1 MNQDNDMKKKQ
12 QVIKFIIIIILFWF
26 AQYVYVPYQTP
37 FLTAINVAAGF
48 IGIVVGAYG
57 FSQMLLRIP
66 LGMLADWHLNHKL
79 LITLGTLLAG
89 LASIMRLLC
98 PNGIG
103 FLLGNIFS
111 GIASST
117 WLSFMIYFLKLRS
130 EVSKVENM
138 GILVMANNLGMLLG
152 FVISS
157 LFYTKIAMK
166 GLCVLGVLAGILA
179 CIMTISLPRFQFSYS
194 SGKNSLINLVNVFK
208 NKTLLISG
216 ALAFIQQ
223 GIQMA
228 TTMSFTNQVIKEIH
242 APTYAEGLSSIIYM
256 CSAVLFA
263 RLTSSKYIAKFSDR
277 SILIVS
283 YFLLALYCFA
293 IPLARQVYLIYLLQI
308 IPGVGTGILF
318 AILNAAAISNVPQ
331 KALSTATGV
340 FQSIYALGMTL
351 FPIFAGQL
359 RTQYSMTVSFRV
371 MGLLALLG
379 GLIVIIFWQKVGKN
393 N

>member
-37 FLTAINVAAGF
+37 FLTAINVTAGF

-293 IPLARQVYLIYLLQI
+293 ISLARQVYLIYLLQI

-359 RTQYSMTVSFRV
+359 RTQYSMTVSFQV
-371 MGLLALLG
+371 MGFLALLG

>member
-130 EVSKVENM
+130 DVSKVENM

-228 TTMSFTNQVIKEIH
+228 TAMSFTNQVIKEIH

-331 KALSTATGV
+331 RALSTATGV

>member
-130 EVSKVENM
+130 DVSKVENM

-359 RTQYSMTVSFRV
+359 RTQYSMTVSFQV
-371 MGLLALLG
+371 MGFLALLG

>member
-1 MNQDNDMKKKQ
+1 MKNKHQ
-12 QVIKFIIIIILFWF
+12 IIKFIIIIILFWF

-37 FLTAINVAAGF
+37 FLAAINVASTF

-89 LASIMRLLC
+89 LASIMRVLF
-98 PNGIG
+98 PSGIG

-117 WLSFMIYFLKLRS
+117 WLSFMVYFLKLRS
-130 EVSKVENM
+130 DVSKVENM

-152 FVISS
+152 FVVSS
-157 LFYTKIAMK
+157 LFYEKIAMK
-166 GLCVLGVLAGILA
+166 GLCILGVLAGILA
-179 CIMTISLPRFQFSYS
+179 CIMTITLPTFQFSYS
-194 SGKNSLINLVNVFK
+194 SGKNSFINLINVFK
-208 NKTLLISG
+208 NKTLLICG
-216 ALAFIQQ
+216 VLAFIQQ

-228 TTMSFTNQVIKEIH
+228 TTMSFTSQVIKEIN
-242 APTYAEGLSSIIYM
+242 APSYAEGLSSIIYM

-263 RLTSSKYIAKFSDR
+263 RITSSKYIAKFSDR

-283 YFLLALYCFA
+283 YILLALYCFA
-293 IPLARQVYLIYLLQI
+293 IPLARQIYLIYLLQV

-359 RTQYSMTVSFRV
+359 RAQYSMTISFIV
-371 MGLLALLG
+371 MGILALMG
-379 GLIVIIFWQKVGKN
+379 NCIVIIFWQKKSN
-393 N
+393 NN

>member
-1 MNQDNDMKKKQ
+1 MKNKHQ
-12 QVIKFIIIIILFWF
+12 IIKFIIIIILFWF

-37 FLTAINVAAGF
+37 FLAAINVASTF

-89 LASIMRLLC
+89 LASIMRVLF
-98 PNGIG
+98 PSGIG

-117 WLSFMIYFLKLRS
+117 WLSFMVYFLKLRS
-130 EVSKVENM
+130 DVSKVENM

-157 LFYTKIAMK
+157 LFYEKIAMK
-166 GLCVLGVLAGILA
+166 GLCILGVLAGILA
-179 CIMTISLPRFQFSYS
+179 CIMTITLPTFQFSYS
-194 SGKNSLINLVNVFK
+194 SGKNSFINLINVFK
-208 NKTLLISG
+208 NKTLLICG
-216 ALAFIQQ
+216 VLAFIQQ

-228 TTMSFTNQVIKEIH
+228 TTMSFTSQVIKEIN
-242 APTYAEGLSSIIYM
+242 APSYAEGLSSIIYM

-263 RLTSSKYIAKFSDR
+263 RITSSKYIAKFSDR

-283 YFLLALYCFA
+283 YILLALYCFA
-293 IPLARQVYLIYLLQI
+293 IPLARQIYLIYLLQV

-359 RTQYSMTVSFRV
+359 RAQYSMTISFIV
-371 MGLLALLG
+371 MGILALMG
-379 GLIVIIFWQKVGKN
+379 NCIVIIFWQKKSN
-393 N
+393 NN

>member
-130 EVSKVENM
+130 DVSKVENM

-228 TTMSFTNQVIKEIH
+228 TAMSFTNQVIKEIH

-359 RTQYSMTVSFRV
+359 RTQYSMTVSFQV
-371 MGLLALLG
+371 MGFLALLG

>member
-1 MNQDNDMKKKQ
+1 MKNKHQ
-12 QVIKFIIIIILFWF
+12 IIKFIIIIILFWF

-37 FLTAINVAAGF
+37 FLAAINVASSF

-89 LASIMRLLC
+89 LASIMRVLF
-98 PNGIG
+98 PSGIG

-117 WLSFMIYFLKLRS
+117 WLSFMVYFLKLRS
-130 EVSKVENM
+130 DVSKVENM

-152 FVISS
+152 FVVSS
-157 LFYTKIAMK
+157 LFYEKIAMK
-166 GLCVLGVLAGILA
+166 GLCILGVLAGILA
-179 CIMTISLPRFQFSYS
+179 CIMTITLPTFQFSYS
-194 SGKNSLINLVNVFK
+194 SGKNSFINLINVFK
-208 NKTLLISG
+208 NKTLLICG
-216 ALAFIQQ
+216 VLAFIQQ

-228 TTMSFTNQVIKEIH
+228 TTMSFTSQVIKEIN
-242 APTYAEGLSSIIYM
+242 APSYAEGLSSIIYM

-263 RLTSSKYIAKFSDR
+263 RITSSKYIAKFSDR

-283 YFLLALYCFA
+283 YILLALYCFA
-293 IPLARQVYLIYLLQI
+293 IPLARQIYLIYLLQV

-359 RTQYSMTVSFRV
+359 RAQYSMTISFIV
-371 MGLLALLG
+371 MGILALMG
-379 GLIVIIFWQKVGKN
+379 NCIVIIFWQKKSN
-393 N
+393 NN

>member
-1 MNQDNDMKKKQ
+1 MKNKHQ
-12 QVIKFIIIIILFWF
+12 IIKFIIIIILFWF

-37 FLTAINVAAGF
+37 FLAAINVASSF

-89 LASIMRLLC
+89 LASIMRVLF
-98 PNGIG
+98 PSGIG

-117 WLSFMIYFLKLRS
+117 WLSFMVYFLKLRS
-130 EVSKVENM
+130 DVSKVENM

-152 FVISS
+152 FVVSS
-157 LFYTKIAMK
+157 LFYEKIAMK
-166 GLCVLGVLAGILA
+166 GLCILGVLAGILA
-179 CIMTISLPRFQFSYS
+179 CIMTITLPTFQFSYS
-194 SGKNSLINLVNVFK
+194 SGKNSFINLINVFK
-208 NKTLLISG
+208 NKTLLICG
-216 ALAFIQQ
+216 VLAFIQQ

-228 TTMSFTNQVIKEIH
+228 TTMSFTSQVIKEIN
-242 APTYAEGLSSIIYM
+242 APSYAEGLSSIIYM

-263 RLTSSKYIAKFSDR
+263 RITSSKYIAKFSDR

-283 YFLLALYCFA
+283 YILLALYCFA
-293 IPLARQVYLIYLLQI
+293 IPLARQIYLIYLLQV

-359 RTQYSMTVSFRV
+359 RAQYSMTISFIV
-371 MGLLALLG
+371 MGILALMG
-379 GLIVIIFWQKVGKN
+379 NCIVIIFWQKKSN
-393 N
+393 NS

>member
-1 MNQDNDMKKKQ
+1 MKKKQ

-89 LASIMRLLC
+89 LASIMRVLF
-98 PNGIG
+98 PSGIG

-130 EVSKVENM
+130 DVSKVKNM

-179 CIMTISLPRFQFSYS
+179 CIMTMTLPSFQFSYS
-194 SGKNSLINLVNVFK
+194 SGKNSFINLINVFK

-359 RTQYSMTVSFRV
+359 RTQYSMTVSFQV
-371 MGLLALLG
+371 MGFLALLG

>member
-1 MNQDNDMKKKQ
+1 MKNKHQ
-12 QVIKFIIIIILFWF
+12 IIKFIIMIILFWF

-37 FLTAINVAAGF
+37 FLAAINVASSF

-130 EVSKVENM
+130 DVSKVENM

-152 FVISS
+152 FVVSS
-157 LFYTKIAMK
+157 LFYEKIAMK
-166 GLCVLGVLAGILA
+166 GLCILGVLAGILA
-179 CIMTISLPRFQFSYS
+179 CIMTITLPTFQFSYS
-194 SGKNSLINLVNVFK
+194 SGKNSFINLINVFK
-208 NKTLLISG
+208 NKTLLICG
-216 ALAFIQQ
+216 VLAFIQQ

-228 TTMSFTNQVIKEIH
+228 TTMSFTSQVIKEIN
-242 APTYAEGLSSIIYM
+242 APSYAEGLSSIIYM

-263 RLTSSKYIAKFSDR
+263 RITSSKYIAKFSDR

-283 YFLLALYCFA
+283 YILLALYCFA
-293 IPLARQVYLIYLLQI
+293 IPLARQIYLIYLLQV

-359 RTQYSMTVSFRV
+359 RAQYSMTISFIV
-371 MGLLALLG
+371 MGILALMG
-379 GLIVIIFWQKVGKN
+379 NCIVIIFWQKKSN
-393 N
+393 NN

>member
-1 MNQDNDMKKKQ
+1 MKKKQ

-130 EVSKVENM
+130 DVSKVENM

-331 KALSTATGV
+331 RALSTATGV

>member
-1 MNQDNDMKKKQ
+1 MKNKHQ
-12 QVIKFIIIIILFWF
+12 IIKFIIIIILFWF

-37 FLTAINVAAGF
+37 FLAAINVASSF

-89 LASIMRLLC
+89 LASIMRVLF
-98 PNGIG
+98 PSGIG

-117 WLSFMIYFLKLRS
+117 WLSFMVYFLKLRS
-130 EVSKVENM
+130 DVSKVENM

-157 LFYTKIAMK
+157 LFYEKIAMK
-166 GLCVLGVLAGILA
+166 GLCILGVLAGILA
-179 CIMTISLPRFQFSYS
+179 CIMTITLPTFQFSYS
-194 SGKNSLINLVNVFK
+194 SGKNSFINLINVFK
-208 NKTLLISG
+208 NKTLLICG
-216 ALAFIQQ
+216 VLAFIQQ

-228 TTMSFTNQVIKEIH
+228 TTMSFTSQVIKEIN
-242 APTYAEGLSSIIYM
+242 APSYAEGLSSIIYM

-263 RLTSSKYIAKFSDR
+263 RITSSKYIAKFSDR

-283 YFLLALYCFA
+283 YILLALYCFA
-293 IPLARQVYLIYLLQI
+293 IPLARQIYLIYLLQV

-359 RTQYSMTVSFRV
+359 RAQYSMTISFIV
-371 MGLLALLG
+371 MGILALMG
-379 GLIVIIFWQKVGKN
+379 NCIVIIFWQKKSN
-393 N
+393 NN

>member
-1 MNQDNDMKKKQ
+1 MNQDNNMKNKHQ
-12 QVIKFIIIIILFWF
+12 IIKFIIIIILFWF

-37 FLTAINVAAGF
+37 FLTAINVASSF

-89 LASIMRLLC
+89 LASIMRVLF
-98 PNGIG
+98 PSGIG

-117 WLSFMIYFLKLRS
+117 WLSFMVYFLKLRS
-130 EVSKVENM
+130 DVSKVENM

-157 LFYTKIAMK
+157 LFYEKIAMK
-166 GLCVLGVLAGILA
+166 GLCILGVLAGILA
-179 CIMTISLPRFQFSYS
+179 CIMTITLPTFQFSYS
-194 SGKNSLINLVNVFK
+194 SGKNSFINLINVFK
-208 NKTLLISG
+208 NKTLLICG
-216 ALAFIQQ
+216 VLAFIQQ

-228 TTMSFTNQVIKEIH
+228 TTMSFTSQVIKEIN
-242 APTYAEGLSSIIYM
+242 APSYAEGLSSIIYM

-263 RLTSSKYIAKFSDR
+263 RITSSKYIAKFSDR

-283 YFLLALYCFA
+283 YILLALYCFA
-293 IPLARQVYLIYLLQI
+293 IPLARQIYLIYLLQV

-318 AILNAAAISNVPQ
+318 AILNAVAISNVPQ

-340 FQSIYALGMTL
+340 FQSVYALGMTL

-359 RTQYSMTVSFRV
+359 RAQYSMTISFIV
-371 MGLLALLG
+371 MGILALMG
-379 GLIVIIFWQKVGKN
+379 NCIVIIFWQKKSN
-393 N
+393 NN

>member
-1 MNQDNDMKKKQ
+1 MKNKHQ
-12 QVIKFIIIIILFWF
+12 IIKFIIIIILFWF

-37 FLTAINVAAGF
+37 FLAAINVASSF

-89 LASIMRLLC
+89 LASIMRVLF
-98 PNGIG
+98 PSDIG

-117 WLSFMIYFLKLRS
+117 WLSFMVYFLKLRS
-130 EVSKVENM
+130 DVSKVENM

-152 FVISS
+152 FVVSS
-157 LFYTKIAMK
+157 LFYEKIAMK
-166 GLCVLGVLAGILA
+166 GLCILGVLAGILA
-179 CIMTISLPRFQFSYS
+179 CIMTITLPTFQFSYS
-194 SGKNSLINLVNVFK
+194 SGKNSFINLINVFK
-208 NKTLLISG
+208 NKTLLICG
-216 ALAFIQQ
+216 VLAFIQQ

-228 TTMSFTNQVIKEIH
+228 TTMSFTSQVIKEIN
-242 APTYAEGLSSIIYM
+242 APSYAEGLSSIIYM

-263 RLTSSKYIAKFSDR
+263 RITSSKYIAKFSDR

-283 YFLLALYCFA
+283 YILLALYCFA
-293 IPLARQVYLIYLLQI
+293 IPLARQIYLIYLLQV

-359 RTQYSMTVSFRV
+359 RAQYSMTISFIV
-371 MGLLALLG
+371 MGILALMG
-379 GLIVIIFWQKVGKN
+379 NCIVIIFWQKKSN
-393 N
+393 NN

>member
-1 MNQDNDMKKKQ
+1 
-12 QVIKFIIIIILFWF
+12 
-26 AQYVYVPYQTP
+26 
-37 FLTAINVAAGF
+37 
-48 IGIVVGAYG
+48 
-57 FSQMLLRIP
+57 
-66 LGMLADWHLNHKL
+66 
-79 LITLGTLLAG
+79 
-89 LASIMRLLC
+89 
-98 PNGIG
+98 
-103 FLLGNIFS
+103 
-111 GIASST
+111 
-117 WLSFMIYFLKLRS
+117 
-130 EVSKVENM
+130 
-138 GILVMANNLGMLLG
+138 
-152 FVISS
+152 
-157 LFYTKIAMK
+157 MK

-179 CIMTISLPRFQFSYS
+179 CIMTMSLPSFQFSYS
-194 SGKNSLINLVNVFK
+194 SGKNSFINLINVFK
-208 NKTLLISG
+208 SKTLLISG

-263 RLTSSKYIAKFSDR
+263 RLTSSKYIEKFSDR

-293 IPLARQVYLIYLLQI
+293 IPLARKIYLIYLLQI

-331 KALSTATGV
+331 KSLSTATGV

-359 RTQYSMTVSFRV
+359 RTQYSMTVSFQV
-371 MGLLALLG
+371 MGILALLG
-379 GLIVIIFWQKVGKN
+379 DCIVIIFWQKVSKN

>member
-1 MNQDNDMKKKQ
+1 MKNKHQ
-12 QVIKFIIIIILFWF
+12 IIKFVIIIILFWF

-37 FLTAINVAAGF
+37 FLAAVNVASSF

-89 LASIMRLLC
+89 LASIMRVLF
-98 PNGIG
+98 PSGIG

-117 WLSFMIYFLKLRS
+117 WLSFMVYFLKLRS
-130 EVSKVENM
+130 DVSKVENM

-152 FVISS
+152 FVVSS
-157 LFYTKIAMK
+157 LFYEKIAMK
-166 GLCVLGVLAGILA
+166 GLCILGVLAGILA
-179 CIMTISLPRFQFSYS
+179 CIMTITLPTFQFSYS
-194 SGKNSLINLVNVFK
+194 SGKNSFINLINVFK
-208 NKTLLISG
+208 NKTLLICG
-216 ALAFIQQ
+216 VLAFIQQ

-228 TTMSFTNQVIKEIH
+228 TTMSFTSQVIKEIN
-242 APTYAEGLSSIIYM
+242 APSYAEGLSSIIYM

-263 RLTSSKYIAKFSDR
+263 RITSSKYIAKFSDR

-283 YFLLALYCFA
+283 YILLALYCFA
-293 IPLARQVYLIYLLQI
+293 IPLARQIYLIYLLQV

-359 RTQYSMTVSFRV
+359 RAQYSMTISFMV
-371 MGLLALLG
+371 MGILALMG
-379 GLIVIIFWQKVGKN
+379 NCIVIIFWQKKSN
-393 N
+393 NN

>member
-1 MNQDNDMKKKQ
+1 MKKKQ

-130 EVSKVENM
+130 DVSKVENM

-228 TTMSFTNQVIKEIH
+228 TAMSFTNQVIKEIH

-359 RTQYSMTVSFRV
+359 RTQYSMTVSFQV
-371 MGLLALLG
+371 MGFLALLG

>member
-1 MNQDNDMKKKQ
+1 MKKKQ
-12 QVIKFIIIIILFWF
+12 RVIKFIIIIILFWF
-26 AQYVYVPYQTP
+26 AQYVYIPYQTP
-37 FLTAINVAAGF
+37 FLTAIDVSAGF

-89 LASIMRLLC
+89 LASIIRVLF
-98 PNGIG
+98 PNSIG
-103 FLLGNIFS
+103 FLFGNIFS

-117 WLSFMIYFLKLRS
+117 WLSFMVYFLKLRS
-130 EVSKVENM
+130 DVSKVENM
-138 GILVMANNLGMLLG
+138 GILVMANNIGMLLG

-157 LFYTKIAMK
+157 LFYTKITMK
-166 GLCVLGVLAGILA
+166 GLCILGLLAGILS
-179 CIMTISLPRFQFSYS
+179 CIMTITLPTFQFSYS
-194 SGKNSLINLVNVFK
+194 SGKKSFINLISLFK
-208 NKTLLISG
+208 NKCLLICG
-216 ALAFIQQ
+216 VLAFIQQ

-228 TTMSFTNQVIKEIH
+228 TTMSFTSQVIKEIN
-242 APTYAEGLSSIIYM
+242 APSYAEGLSSIIYM

-283 YFLLALYCFA
+283 YILLALYCFT
-293 IPLARQVYLIYLLQI
+293 IPLAKQVYLIYLLQI

-318 AILNAAAISNVPQ
+318 AILNSTAISNVPQ
-331 KALSTATGV
+331 KSLSTATGV

-359 RTQYSMTVSFRV
+359 RAKYSMNISFIV
-371 MGLLALLG
+371 MGIWALMG
-379 GLIVIIFWQKVGKN
+379 GSIVIIFWSKISKDN
-393 N
+393 

>member
-1 MNQDNDMKKKQ
+1 MKKKQ
-12 QVIKFIIIIILFWF
+12 RVIKFIIIIILFWF
-26 AQYVYVPYQTP
+26 AQYVYIPYQTP
-37 FLTAINVAAGF
+37 FLTAIDVSAGF

-89 LASIMRLLC
+89 LASIIRVLF
-98 PNGIG
+98 PNSIG
-103 FLLGNIFS
+103 FLFGNIFS

-117 WLSFMIYFLKLRS
+117 WLSFMVYFLKLRS
-130 EVSKVENM
+130 DVSKVENM
-138 GILVMANNLGMLLG
+138 GILVMANNIGMLLG

-157 LFYTKIAMK
+157 LFYTKITMK
-166 GLCVLGVLAGILA
+166 GLCILGLLAGILS
-179 CIMTISLPRFQFSYS
+179 CIMTITLPTFQFSYS
-194 SGKNSLINLVNVFK
+194 SGKKSFINLISLFK
-208 NKTLLISG
+208 NKCLLICG
-216 ALAFIQQ
+216 VLAFIQQ

-228 TTMSFTNQVIKEIH
+228 TTMSFTSQVIKEIN
-242 APTYAEGLSSIIYM
+242 APSYAEGLCSIIYM

-283 YFLLALYCFA
+283 YILLALYCFT
-293 IPLARQVYLIYLLQI
+293 IPLAKQVYLIYLLQI

-318 AILNAAAISNVPQ
+318 AILNATAISNVPQ
-331 KALSTATGV
+331 KSLSTATGV

-359 RTQYSMTVSFRV
+359 RAKYSMNISFIV
-371 MGLLALLG
+371 MGIWALMG
-379 GLIVIIFWQKVGKN
+379 GSIVIIFWSKISKDN
-393 N
+393 

>member
-130 EVSKVENM
+130 DVSKVENM

-331 KALSTATGV
+331 RALSTATGV

>member
-1 MNQDNDMKKKQ
+1 MKNKHQ
-12 QVIKFIIIIILFWF
+12 IIKFIIMIILFWF

-37 FLTAINVAAGF
+37 FLAAINVASSF

-89 LASIMRLLC
+89 LASIMRVLF
-98 PNGIG
+98 PSGIG

-117 WLSFMIYFLKLRS
+117 WLSFMVYFLKLRS
-130 EVSKVENM
+130 DVSKVENM

-152 FVISS
+152 FVVSS
-157 LFYTKIAMK
+157 LFYEKIAMK
-166 GLCVLGVLAGILA
+166 GLCILGVLAGILA
-179 CIMTISLPRFQFSYS
+179 CIMTITLPTFQFSYS
-194 SGKNSLINLVNVFK
+194 SGKNSFINLINVFK
-208 NKTLLISG
+208 NKTLLICG
-216 ALAFIQQ
+216 VLAFIQQ

-228 TTMSFTNQVIKEIH
+228 TTMSFTSQVIKEIN
-242 APTYAEGLSSIIYM
+242 APSYAEGLSSIIYM

-263 RLTSSKYIAKFSDR
+263 RITSSKYIAKFSDR

-283 YFLLALYCFA
+283 YILLALYCFA
-293 IPLARQVYLIYLLQI
+293 IPLARQIYLIYLLQV

-359 RTQYSMTVSFRV
+359 RAQYSMTISFIV
-371 MGLLALLG
+371 MGILALMG
-379 GLIVIIFWQKVGKN
+379 NCIVIIFWQKKSN
-393 N
+393 NN

>member
-1 MNQDNDMKKKQ
+1 MKNKHQ
-12 QVIKFIIIIILFWF
+12 IIKFIIIIILFWF

-37 FLTAINVAAGF
+37 FLAAINVASSF

-89 LASIMRLLC
+89 LASIMRVLF
-98 PNGIG
+98 PSDIG

-117 WLSFMIYFLKLRS
+117 WLSFMVYFLKLRS
-130 EVSKVENM
+130 DVSKVENM

-152 FVISS
+152 FVVSS
-157 LFYTKIAMK
+157 LFYEKIAMK
-166 GLCVLGVLAGILA
+166 GLCILGVLAGILA
-179 CIMTISLPRFQFSYS
+179 CIMTITLPTFQFSYS
-194 SGKNSLINLVNVFK
+194 SGKNSFINLINVFK
-208 NKTLLISG
+208 NKTLLICG
-216 ALAFIQQ
+216 VLAFIQQ

-228 TTMSFTNQVIKEIH
+228 TTMSFTSQVIKEIN
-242 APTYAEGLSSIIYM
+242 APSYAEGLSSIIYM

-263 RLTSSKYIAKFSDR
+263 RITSSKYIAKFSDR

-283 YFLLALYCFA
+283 YILLALYCFA
-293 IPLARQVYLIYLLQI
+293 IPLARQIYLIYLLQV

-331 KALSTATGV
+331 KAFSTATGV

-359 RTQYSMTVSFRV
+359 RAQYSMTISFIV
-371 MGLLALLG
+371 MGILALMG
-379 GLIVIIFWQKVGKN
+379 NCIVIIFWQKKSN
-393 N
+393 NN

>member
-1 MNQDNDMKKKQ
+1 MKKKQ
-12 QVIKFIIIIILFWF
+12 RVIKFIIIIILFWF
-26 AQYVYVPYQTP
+26 AQYVYIPYQTP
-37 FLTAINVAAGF
+37 FLTAIDVSAGF

-89 LASIMRLLC
+89 LASIIRVLF
-98 PNGIG
+98 PNSIG
-103 FLLGNIFS
+103 FLFGNIFS

-117 WLSFMIYFLKLRS
+117 WLSFMVYFLKLRS
-130 EVSKVENM
+130 DVSKVENM
-138 GILVMANNLGMLLG
+138 GILVMANNIGMLLG

-157 LFYTKIAMK
+157 LFYTKITMK
-166 GLCVLGVLAGILA
+166 GLCILGLLAGILS
-179 CIMTISLPRFQFSYS
+179 CIMTITLPTFQFSYS
-194 SGKNSLINLVNVFK
+194 SGKKSFINLISLFK
-208 NKTLLISG
+208 NKCLLICG
-216 ALAFIQQ
+216 VLAFIQQ

-228 TTMSFTNQVIKEIH
+228 TTMSFTSQVIKEIN
-242 APTYAEGLSSIIYM
+242 APSYAEGLSSIIYM

-283 YFLLALYCFA
+283 YILLALYCFT
-293 IPLARQVYLIYLLQI
+293 IPLAKQVYLIYLLQI

-318 AILNAAAISNVPQ
+318 AILNATAISNVPQ
-331 KALSTATGV
+331 KSLSTATGV

-359 RTQYSMTVSFRV
+359 RAKYSMSISFIV
-371 MGLLALLG
+371 MGIWALMG
-379 GLIVIIFWQKVGKN
+379 GSIVIIFWSKISKDN
-393 N
+393 

>member
-1 MNQDNDMKKKQ
+1 MKNKHQ
-12 QVIKFIIIIILFWF
+12 IIKFIIIIILFWF

-37 FLTAINVAAGF
+37 FLTAINVASSF

-89 LASIMRLLC
+89 LASIMRVLF
-98 PNGIG
+98 PSGIG

-117 WLSFMIYFLKLRS
+117 WLSFMVYFLKLRS
-130 EVSKVENM
+130 DVSKVENM

-152 FVISS
+152 FVVSS
-157 LFYTKIAMK
+157 LFYEKIAMK
-166 GLCVLGVLAGILA
+166 GLCILGVLAGILA
-179 CIMTISLPRFQFSYS
+179 CIMTITLPTFQFSYS
-194 SGKNSLINLVNVFK
+194 SGKNSFINLINVFK
-208 NKTLLISG
+208 NKTLLICG
-216 ALAFIQQ
+216 VLAFIQQ

-228 TTMSFTNQVIKEIH
+228 TTMSFTSQVIKEIN
-242 APTYAEGLSSIIYM
+242 APSYAEGLSSIIYM

-263 RLTSSKYIAKFSDR
+263 RITSSKYIAKFSDR

-283 YFLLALYCFA
+283 YILLALYCFA
-293 IPLARQVYLIYLLQI
+293 IPLARQIYLIYLLQV

-359 RTQYSMTVSFRV
+359 RAQYSMTISFIV
-371 MGLLALLG
+371 MGILALIG
-379 GLIVIIFWQKVGKN
+379 NCIVIIFWQKKSN
-393 N
+393 NN

>member
-37 FLTAINVAAGF
+37 FLTAINVTAGF

-371 MGLLALLG
+371 MCLLALLG

>member
-1 MNQDNDMKKKQ
+1 MNQDNNMKNKQ
-12 QVIKFIIIIILFWF
+12 QVIKFIIITILFWF

-37 FLTAINVAAGF
+37 FLAAINVASSF

-89 LASIMRLLC
+89 LASIMRVLF
-98 PNGIG
+98 PSGIG

-117 WLSFMIYFLKLRS
+117 WLSFMVYFLKLRS
-130 EVSKVENM
+130 DVSKVENM

-157 LFYTKIAMK
+157 LFYEKIAMK
-166 GLCVLGVLAGILA
+166 GLCILGVLAGILA
-179 CIMTISLPRFQFSYS
+179 CIMTITLPTFQFSYS
-194 SGKNSLINLVNVFK
+194 SGKNSFINLINVFK
-208 NKTLLISG
+208 NKTLLICG
-216 ALAFIQQ
+216 VLAFIQQ

-228 TTMSFTNQVIKEIH
+228 TTMSFTSQVIKGIN
-242 APTYAEGLSSIIYM
+242 APSYAEGLSSIIYM

-263 RLTSSKYIAKFSDR
+263 RITSSKYIAKFSDR

-283 YFLLALYCFA
+283 YILLALYCFA
-293 IPLARQVYLIYLLQI
+293 IPLARQIYLIYLLQV

-359 RTQYSMTVSFRV
+359 RAQYSMTISFIV
-371 MGLLALLG
+371 MGILALMG
-379 GLIVIIFWQKVGKN
+379 NCIVIIFWQKKK
-393 N
+393 

>member
-1 MNQDNDMKKKQ
+1 MKNKHQ
-12 QVIKFIIIIILFWF
+12 IIKFIIIIILFWF

-37 FLTAINVAAGF
+37 FLTAINVASSF

-130 EVSKVENM
+130 DVSKVENM

-331 KALSTATGV
+331 RALSTATGV

>member
-1 MNQDNDMKKKQ
+1 MKKKQ

-130 EVSKVENM
+130 DVSKVENM

-152 FVISS
+152 FVVSS
-157 LFYTKIAMK
+157 LFYEKIAMK
-166 GLCVLGVLAGILA
+166 GLCILGVLAGILA
-179 CIMTISLPRFQFSYS
+179 CIMTITLPTFQFSYS
-194 SGKNSLINLVNVFK
+194 SGKNSFINLINVFK
-208 NKTLLISG
+208 NKTLLICG
-216 ALAFIQQ
+216 VLAFIQQ

-228 TTMSFTNQVIKEIH
+228 TTMSFTSQVIKEIN
-242 APTYAEGLSSIIYM
+242 APSYAEGLSSIIYM

-263 RLTSSKYIAKFSDR
+263 RITSSKYIAKFSDR

-283 YFLLALYCFA
+283 YILLALYCFA
-293 IPLARQVYLIYLLQI
+293 IPLARQIYLIYLLQV

-359 RTQYSMTVSFRV
+359 RAQYSMTISFIV
-371 MGLLALLG
+371 MGILALMG
-379 GLIVIIFWQKVGKN
+379 NCIVIIFWQKKSN
-393 N
+393 NN

>member
-130 EVSKVENM
+130 DVSKVENM

-194 SGKNSLINLVNVFK
+194 SGKNSLINLVIVFK

>member
-1 MNQDNDMKKKQ
+1 MKNKHQ
-12 QVIKFIIIIILFWF
+12 IIKFIIIIILFWF

-37 FLTAINVAAGF
+37 FLAAINVASSF

-89 LASIMRLLC
+89 LASIMRVLF
-98 PNGIG
+98 PSGIG

-117 WLSFMIYFLKLRS
+117 WLSFMVYFLKLRS
-130 EVSKVENM
+130 DVSKVENM

-157 LFYTKIAMK
+157 LFYEKIAMK
-166 GLCVLGVLAGILA
+166 GLCILGVLAGILA
-179 CIMTISLPRFQFSYS
+179 CIMTITLPTFQFSYS
-194 SGKNSLINLVNVFK
+194 SGKNAFINLINVFK
-208 NKTLLISG
+208 NKTLLICG
-216 ALAFIQQ
+216 VLAFIQQ

-228 TTMSFTNQVIKEIH
+228 TTMSFTSQVIKEIN
-242 APTYAEGLSSIIYM
+242 APSYAEGLSSIIYM

-263 RLTSSKYIAKFSDR
+263 RITSSKYIAKFSDR

-283 YFLLALYCFA
+283 YILLALYCFA
-293 IPLARQVYLIYLLQI
+293 IPLARQIYLIYLLQV

-359 RTQYSMTVSFRV
+359 RAQYSMTISFIV
-371 MGLLALLG
+371 MGILALMG
-379 GLIVIIFWQKVGKN
+379 NCIVIIFWQKKK
-393 N
+393 

>member
-1 MNQDNDMKKKQ
+1 MKKKQ

-130 EVSKVENM
+130 DVSKVENM

-194 SGKNSLINLVNVFK
+194 SGKNSLINLVIVFK

-359 RTQYSMTVSFRV
+359 RTQYSMTVSFQV
-371 MGLLALLG
+371 MGFLALLG

>member
-1 MNQDNDMKKKQ
+1 MKNKHQ
-12 QVIKFIIIIILFWF
+12 IIKFIIIIILFWF

-37 FLTAINVAAGF
+37 FLAAINVASSF

-89 LASIMRLLC
+89 LASIMRVLF
-98 PNGIG
+98 PSGIG

-117 WLSFMIYFLKLRS
+117 WLSFMVYFLKLCS
-130 EVSKVENM
+130 DVSKVENM

-157 LFYTKIAMK
+157 LFYEKIAMK
-166 GLCVLGVLAGILA
+166 GLCILGVLAGILA
-179 CIMTISLPRFQFSYS
+179 CIMTITLPTFQFSYS
-194 SGKNSLINLVNVFK
+194 SGKNSFINLINVFK
-208 NKTLLISG
+208 NKTLLICG
-216 ALAFIQQ
+216 VLAFIQQ

-228 TTMSFTNQVIKEIH
+228 TTMSFTSQVIKEIN
-242 APTYAEGLSSIIYM
+242 APYYAEGLSSIIYM

-263 RLTSSKYIAKFSDR
+263 RITSSKYIAKFSDR

-283 YFLLALYCFA
+283 YILLALYCFA
-293 IPLARQVYLIYLLQI
+293 IPLARQIYLIYLLQV

-359 RTQYSMTVSFRV
+359 RAQYSMTISFIV
-371 MGLLALLG
+371 MGILALMG
-379 GLIVIIFWQKVGKN
+379 NCIVIIFWQKKSN
-393 N
+393 NN

>member
-1 MNQDNDMKKKQ
+1 
-12 QVIKFIIIIILFWF
+12 
-26 AQYVYVPYQTP
+26 
-37 FLTAINVAAGF
+37 
-48 IGIVVGAYG
+48 
-57 FSQMLLRIP
+57 
-66 LGMLADWHLNHKL
+66 MLADWHLNHKL

-89 LASIMRLLC
+89 LASIMRVLF
-98 PNGIG
+98 PSDIG

-117 WLSFMIYFLKLRS
+117 WLSFMVYFLKLRS
-130 EVSKVENM
+130 DVSKVENM

-152 FVISS
+152 FVVSS
-157 LFYTKIAMK
+157 LFYEKIAMK
-166 GLCVLGVLAGILA
+166 GLCILGVLAGILA
-179 CIMTISLPRFQFSYS
+179 CIMTITLPTFQFSYS
-194 SGKNSLINLVNVFK
+194 SGKNSFINLINVFK
-208 NKTLLISG
+208 NKTLLICG
-216 ALAFIQQ
+216 VLAFIQQ

-228 TTMSFTNQVIKEIH
+228 TTMSFTSQVIKEIN
-242 APTYAEGLSSIIYM
+242 APSYAEGLSSIIYM

-263 RLTSSKYIAKFSDR
+263 RITSSKYIAKFSDR

-283 YFLLALYCFA
+283 YILLALYCFA
-293 IPLARQVYLIYLLQI
+293 IPLARQIYLIYLLQV

-359 RTQYSMTVSFRV
+359 RAQYSMTISFIV
-371 MGLLALLG
+371 MGILALMG
-379 GLIVIIFWQKVGKN
+379 NCIVIIFWQKKSN
-393 N
+393 NN

>member
-130 EVSKVENM
+130 DVSKVENM

-194 SGKNSLINLVNVFK
+194 SGKNSLINLVIVFK

-359 RTQYSMTVSFRV
+359 RTQYSMTVSFQV
-371 MGLLALLG
+371 MGFLALLG

>member
-130 EVSKVENM
+130 DVSKVENM

-228 TTMSFTNQVIKEIH
+228 TAMSFTNQVIKEIH

-359 RTQYSMTVSFRV
+359 RTQYSMIVSFQV
-371 MGLLALLG
+371 MGFLALLG

>member
-130 EVSKVENM
+130 DVSKVENM

-194 SGKNSLINLVNVFK
+194 SGKNSLINLVIVFK

-308 IPGVGTGILF
+308 IPGVCTGIWF

-359 RTQYSMTVSFRV
+359 RTQYSMTVSFQV
-371 MGLLALLG
+371 MGFLALLG

>member
-1 MNQDNDMKKKQ
+1 MKNKHQ
-12 QVIKFIIIIILFWF
+12 IIKFIIIIILFWF

-37 FLTAINVAAGF
+37 FLAAINVASSF

-89 LASIMRLLC
+89 LASIMRVLF
-98 PNGIG
+98 PSGIG

-117 WLSFMIYFLKLRS
+117 WLSFMVYFLKLRS
-130 EVSKVENM
+130 DVSKVENM

-157 LFYTKIAMK
+157 LFYEKIAMK
-166 GLCVLGVLAGILA
+166 GLCILGVLAGILA
-179 CIMTISLPRFQFSYS
+179 CIMTITLPTFQFSYS
-194 SGKNSLINLVNVFK
+194 SGKNSFINLINVFK
-208 NKTLLISG
+208 NKTLLICG
-216 ALAFIQQ
+216 VLAFIQQ

-228 TTMSFTNQVIKEIH
+228 TTMSFTSQVIKEIN
-242 APTYAEGLSSIIYM
+242 APSYAEGLSSIIYM

-263 RLTSSKYIAKFSDR
+263 RITSSKYIAKFSDR

-283 YFLLALYCFA
+283 YILLALYCFA
-293 IPLARQVYLIYLLQI
+293 IPLARQIYLIYLLQV

-359 RTQYSMTVSFRV
+359 RAQYSMSISFIV
-371 MGLLALLG
+371 MGILALIG
-379 GLIVIIFWQKVGKN
+379 SCIVIIFWQKKSN
-393 N
+393 NN

>member
-66 LGMLADWHLNHKL
+66 LGILADWHLNHKL

-89 LASIMRLLC
+89 LASIMRVLF
-98 PNGIG
+98 PSGIG

-130 EVSKVENM
+130 DVSKVENM

-152 FVISS
+152 FVVSS
-157 LFYTKIAMK
+157 LFYEKIAMK
-166 GLCVLGVLAGILA
+166 GLCILGVLAGILA
-179 CIMTISLPRFQFSYS
+179 CIMTITLPTFQFSYS
-194 SGKNSLINLVNVFK
+194 SGKNSFINLINVFK
-208 NKTLLISG
+208 NKTLLICG
-216 ALAFIQQ
+216 VLAFIQQ

-228 TTMSFTNQVIKEIH
+228 TTMSFTSQVIKEIN
-242 APTYAEGLSSIIYM
+242 APSYAEGLSSIIYM

-263 RLTSSKYIAKFSDR
+263 RITSSKYIAKFSDR

-283 YFLLALYCFA
+283 YILLALYCFA
-293 IPLARQVYLIYLLQI
+293 IPLARQIYLIYLLQV

-359 RTQYSMTVSFRV
+359 RAQYSMTISFIV
-371 MGLLALLG
+371 MGILALMG
-379 GLIVIIFWQKVGKN
+379 NCIVIIFWQKKSN
-393 N
+393 NN